1 LADVLIKYILSIP
14 EKSFKLIDFMS
25 KHSAVPCKL
34 VIIPQ
39 QKEHLEST
47 LHAFA
52 DACNYIWSYGKQH
65 GISQQKK
72 LHEACYQHVREKFN
86 LPANLTIRSI
96 ARVAILLKDKHN
108 TLPPFQPNQVN
119 FDTRTFQ
126 LKDKEWA
133 VGLTLLNGR
142 EKFHLDIGSYQK
154 KALTGKSITSAALI
168 KKYKSYYLDIQ
179 I

>member
-1 LADVLIKYILSIP
+1 
-14 EKSFKLIDFMS
+14 MQ
-25 KHSAVPCKL
+25 KHFAVPCKL
-34 VIIPQ
+34 LIIPQ

-47 LHAFA
+47 LQAFA
-52 DACNYIWSYGKQH
+52 DACNYIWTYGTKND
-65 GISQQKK
+65 ISQQKK
-72 LHEACYQHVREKFN
+72 LHEACYQYVRENFN
-86 LPANLTIRSI
+86 LPANLTIRAI
-96 ARVAILLKDKHN
+96 ARVAILLKDKTN
-108 TLPPFQPNQVN
+108 RLPPFLPNQVI

-154 KALTGKSITSAALI
+154 KALTGKNITSAALI

>member
-1 LADVLIKYILSIP
+1 
-14 EKSFKLIDFMS
+14 MQ
-25 KHSAVPCKL
+25 KHFAVPCKL

-39 QKEHLEST
+39 QKEHLDNT
-47 LHAFA
+47 LQAFA
-52 DACNYIWSYGKQH
+52 DACSYIWAYGKENK
-65 GISQQKK
+65 ISQQKK
-72 LHEACYQHVREKFN
+72 LHEACYQTVREKFN

-96 ARVAILLKDKHN
+96 ARVAILLKDGQAM
-108 TLPPFQPNQVN
+108 LPPFQPNQVI

-133 VGLTLLNGR
+133 VGLTLLHGR

-154 KALTGKSITSAALI
+154 KALTGKNITSAALI